1 MRAVSRVDTYHHGS
15 GGGPNVGAELRATL
29 TLALPLAAGNLA
41 QMAMGVTT
49 TVMTGRLGGMALAA
63 VGLGR
68 MLYFSAGIVLQG
80 ILLRY
85 RRWRR
90 TRSAPATGLPP
101 AEEERPAVPQRAD
114 DFHCLAG
121 SLGAACTCRVDCAIE
136 YQGKAG
142 EGARS

>member
-63 VGLGR
+63 VGLGS

-80 ILLRY
+80 ILFAVSPLAAHAIGTGDRAAAGG
-85 RRWRR
+85 RR
-90 TRSAPATGLPP
+90 A
-101 AEEERPAVPQRAD
+101 
-114 DFHCLAG
+114 AG
-121 SLGAACTCRVDCAIE
+121 GAA
-136 YQGKAG
+136 AG
-142 EGARS
+142 G